1 MHTYMILYIYI
12 YINLVKCNQS
22 QHCNNSTRTAVSFS
36 TQFTDRNLY
45 LEASSK
51 YPGLRQSS

>member
-1 MHTYMILYIYI
+1 MHTYMIYYIYM
-12 YINLVKCNQS
+12 NLVKCSQS
-22 QHCNNSTRTAVSFS
+22 QHLNNFTRTAVSFS